1 MLFYNMIK
9 NILLLAFIFIL
20 IDITFIYSTSD
31 SYKKMI
37 NKIQHSSLKMKLMP
51 TIICYILL
59 LSSLYYFII
68 YKNSSYLDAFL
79 LGFFIYGVYAMTN
92 LAILKDW
99 NYSVALIDTI
109 WGGLLFL
116 IVTYLYKNIVTY
128 I

>member
-1 MLFYNMIK
+1 MIK

-20 IDITFIYSTSD
+20 IDITFIYSTSN

-37 NKIQHSSLKMKLMP
+37 NKIQDSSLKMKLMP

-116 IVTYLYKNIVTY
+116 IVTYLYKNIVAY